1 MTAKLL
7 SVLAAC
13 IGAAHAG
20 PAVAQETSAHDD
32 GVYEMSCSHQPQG
45 PRDADQRRRVLELER
60 SNNERVADVL
70 IESGDALV
78 EARPIQHWAYF
89 STEESRAQFIA
100 LIEQRFSG
108 IDAQMNPMS
117 EGKDHAVTFWHNGV
131 PDPDSM
137 TEITGRLSLAAESCG
152 GEYDGWETQVIR

>member
-1 MTAKLL
+1 M
-7 SVLAAC
+7 
-13 IGAAHAG
+13 
-20 PAVAQETSAHDD
+20 
-32 GVYEMSCSHQPQG
+32 
-45 PRDADQRRRVLELER
+45 
-60 SNNERVADVL
+60 L